1 MLTWISIAGL
11 IGVLMAFGY
20 FSVQQVSKW
29 SRLIDDC
36 GQESSMLAP
45 LSKPIVRVYAWSA
58 GFVAVIA
65 LLIADF

>member
-1 MLTWISIAGL
+1 
-11 IGVLMAFGY
+11 MAFGY